1 MKSIYK
7 FNKNIHLVEIE
18 KTNDVDCLM
27 IYRYKSNQRRVT
39 KLQDQVQEFRHMLPL
54 NQWAM
59 NQLGFHWSG
68 YLQWYMEATN
78 TWA

>member
-54 NQWAM
+54 NQ
-59 NQLGFHWSG
+59 
-68 YLQWYMEATN
+68 
-78 TWA
+78 